1 MKTVKRTNSDDKDFK
16 TLIAE
21 LDKDLK
27 GRYGSKQL
35 EYDQYNV
42 IEDLETVV
50 VVYNNKEPIG
60 CGCFKKFDSH
70 GVEIKRMFVSANER
84 RKGIGVLIMIELEKW
99 AVESGFKNMV
109 LETGTEQPEAVTL
122 YKKLGF
128 NIIPCYGPYI
138 GNEEFSICMKKSI
151 N

>member
-1 MKTVKRTNSDDKDFK
+1 MKRVKRTNNDDKDFK
-16 TLIAE
+16 ALIAQ
-21 LDKDLK
+21 LDKDLS
-27 GRYGSKQL
+27 GRYGIKQL
-35 EYDQYNV
+35 EYDQYNI
-42 IEDLETVV
+42 IENLETVV
-50 VVYNNKEPIG
+50 VVCNDNGAIG

-70 GVEIKRMFVSANER
+70 TAEIKRMFVSAKER
-84 RKGIGVLIMIELEKW
+84 GKGIGALIMLELEKW

-109 LETGTEQPEAVTL
+109 LETGTEQPEAVHL

-128 NIIPCYGPYI
+128 KIIPCYGPYI

>member
-1 MKTVKRTNSDDKDFK
+1 MKRVKRTNSDDKDFK

-21 LDKDLK
+21 LDKDLS
-27 GRYGSKQL
+27 GRYGNKQL

-42 IEDLETVV
+42 IETLETVV
-50 VVYNNKEPIG
+50 IVSTDNGPVG
-60 CGCFKKFDSH
+60 CGCFKKFDTH
-70 GVEIKRMFVSANER
+70 TVEIKRMFVSANER
-84 RKGIGVLIMIELEKW
+84 GKGIGALIMLELEKW
-99 AVESGFKNMV
+99 TVESGFKNLV
-109 LETGTEQPEAVTL
+109 LETGTEQPEAVHL

-138 GNEEFSICMKKSI
+138 GNEEYSICMKKSI